1 MLIRKMAVSGLLIFA
16 YSSCGA
22 QDLSLLAGGM
32 RASGIHDTTYAWQ
45 LDYRQGLNENLA
57 FTLSW
62 LNEGHVLHH
71 HRDGQSAQIWART
84 NLLDRRLSLA
94 AGVGPYFFYDTTGEG
109 AGYMDKH
116 GWGSISSL
124 SATYYTKSGWIYE
137 ARANRVIAHTSI
149 NTTSMLFGIGYQLE
163 HPSTPGV
170 SVGDPP
176 QTGKTTT
183 NQVTF
188 FLGQTI
194 VNSFASQ
201 HDTARAIEYRHGVS
215 PHFEWSLSWLNEGDA
230 RLIRR
235 DGVIAQA
242 WLVHGFFDNRFEL
255 GAGVGPYFSIDR
267 YRAPQPGEAS
277 NITVSAIVTATAAV
291 RVSPHVYLRT
301 SWNRIASTYNRDTD
315 VILMGLGYSF

>member
-1 MLIRKMAVSGLLIFA
+1 MLIRKMAVSGLLMFV

-32 RASGIHDTTYAWQ
+32 RASGIPDTSYAWE

-84 NLLDRRLSLA
+84 NLLDRHLSLA
-94 AGVGPYFFYDTTGEG
+94 AGVGPYFYYDTTGAG

-116 GWGSISSL
+116 GWGTISSL
-124 SATYYTKSGWIYE
+124 AATYYTKSGWIYE
-137 ARANRVIAHTSI
+137 ARANRVIASTSI

-163 HPSTPGV
+163 PPLGTESSAST
-170 SVGDPP
+170 PP
-176 QTGKTTT
+176 QTEKPTT

-201 HDTARAIEYRHGVS
+201 HDTARAIEFRHGVS
-215 PHFEWSLSWLNEGDA
+215 PHFEWSASWLNEGDA

-242 WLVHGFFDNRFEL
+242 WLVHGFFDNRFTL
-255 GAGVGPYFSIDR
+255 GAGLGPYFSIDR

-277 NITVSAIVTATAAV
+277 NITVSAIVTATAAI
-291 RVSPHVYLRT
+291 RLSPHAYLRT

>member
-1 MLIRKMAVSGLLIFA
+1 MLLRKMAFSSLLIFA

-22 QDLSLLAGGM
+22 QDLSLLAGSM
-32 RASGIHDTTYAWQ
+32 RASGIHDTSYAWE
-45 LDYRQGLNENLA
+45 LDYRQGLNENMA

-94 AGVGPYFFYDTTGEG
+94 AGIGPYFFYDTTGAG

-124 SATYYTKSGWIYE
+124 SATYYTKNGWIYE
-137 ARANRVIAHTSI
+137 ARANRVIAATSI
-149 NTTSMLFGIGYQLE
+149 NTTSLLVGVGYQLE
-163 HPSTPGV
+163 HPSVPGV
-170 SVGDPP
+170 SAADPP
-176 QTGKTTT
+176 QTEKTTN

-215 PHFEWSLSWLNEGDA
+215 PHFDWSVSWLNEGDA

-242 WLVHGFFDNRFEL
+242 WLVHGFFDNRLAL
-255 GAGVGPYFSIDR
+255 GAGLGPYFSIDR

-291 RVSPHVYLRT
+291 RLSPHLYMRT

-315 VILMGLGYSF
+315 VILVGLGYGF

>member
-1 MLIRKMAVSGLLIFA
+1 MLIRKMAFSSLLIFA

-22 QDLSLLAGGM
+22 QDLSLLAGSM
-32 RASGIHDTTYAWQ
+32 RASGIPDTSYAWE

-84 NLLDRRLSLA
+84 NLLERRLSLA
-94 AGVGPYFFYDTTGEG
+94 AGIGPYFYYDTTGAG

-137 ARANRVIAHTSI
+137 ARANRVIASTSI
-149 NTTSMLFGIGYQLE
+149 NTTSLLVGVGYQLE
-163 HPSTPGV
+163 HPSVPGV
-170 SVGDPP
+170 SADEPP
-176 QTGKTTT
+176 QTEKTTN

-215 PHFEWSLSWLNEGDA
+215 PHFDWSVSWLNEGDA

-242 WLVHGFFDNRFEL
+242 WLVHGFFDNRLAL
-255 GAGVGPYFSIDR
+255 GAGLGPYFSIDR

-291 RVSPHVYLRT
+291 RLTPHLYMRT

-315 VILMGLGYSF
+315 VILVGLGYGF